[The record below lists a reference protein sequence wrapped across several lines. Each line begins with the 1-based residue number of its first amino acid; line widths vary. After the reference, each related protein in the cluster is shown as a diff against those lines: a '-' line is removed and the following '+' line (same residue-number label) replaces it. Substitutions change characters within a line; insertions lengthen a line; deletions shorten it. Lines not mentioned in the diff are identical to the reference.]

1 MVFMHDYARSL
12 INSRAVSLSSET
24 SPEARRDGCI
34 RRLEYNMLVKWPGNL
49 VRIRRT
55 TAGCCS
61 ILKRKRPILS
71 RLHSLY
77 RLDVR
82 AHIKVWKEKALNWNK
97 ALIHIKDWNRSVWPT
112 GFGTNSHS
120 LLLNQR
126 LLPSQWVPVL
136 FSTYLL
142 TQYMRIQFQDRH
154 GAASLRYKNCAEIT
168 MFIFVN
174 SSPIRYGFRVE
185 LSGIV

>member
-1 MVFMHDYARSL
+1 MHDYARSL

-34 RRLEYNMLVKWPGNL
+34 RRLEYNMLVKWPSNL

-55 TAGCCS
+55 TAGCYS
-61 ILKRKRPILS
+61 ILQRKRPILS

-77 RLDVR
+77 RIDVR
-82 AHIKVWKEKALNWNK
+82 AHIKVEKNEKEKMKMKKWKEKALNWNK
-97 ALIHIKDWNRSVWPT
+97 ALIHIEEWNRSGWPT

-120 LLLNQR
+120 LLLNQH

-136 FSTYLL
+136 FSTYLP
-142 TQYMRIQFQDRH
+142 TQYMWI
-154 GAASLRYKNCAEIT
+154 
-168 MFIFVN
+168 
-174 SSPIRYGFRVE
+174 
-185 LSGIV
+185 